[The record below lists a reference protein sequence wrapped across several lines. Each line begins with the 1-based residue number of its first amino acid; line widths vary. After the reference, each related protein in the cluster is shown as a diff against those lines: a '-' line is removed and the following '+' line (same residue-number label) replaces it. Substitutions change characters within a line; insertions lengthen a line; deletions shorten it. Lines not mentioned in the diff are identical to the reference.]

1 MLKNGVKSRLTLL
14 LSYERFVFQKK
25 ISILEGDFEVNGSLL
40 LISTIYI
47 HIYIYIGRQRLTTEV
62 RYGYIVI

>member
-47 HIYIYIGRQRLTTEV
+47 HIYILADND
-62 RYGYIVI
+62 